1 MVGEAG
7 FWQGINRLCIPRV
20 CLLLGCVHCDLV
32 IEALPVFLRLRL
44 GSAKYLT
51 SEEKS
56 GDVTLPFHFH
66 VSGSLYF
73 PFPHPLSVLL
83 DFLSQDEAYIAHCH
97 LKDKC
102 FGLFIVDAVGM
113 FLMTEDISSS
123 VGQTCP

>member
-1 MVGEAG
+1 M
-7 FWQGINRLCIPRV
+7 
-20 CLLLGCVHCDLV
+20 CLLLGFVHCDLV
-32 IEALPVFLRLRL
+32 IEPLFVFLWLWL

-56 GDVTLPFHFH
+56 GDVTWPFHLH

-83 DFLSQDEAYIAHCH
+83 DSHSQDEAYIAYCH

-102 FGLFIVDAVGM
+102 FDLFIVDVVM
-113 FLMTEDISSS
+113 FIVMEDVSSS
-123 VGQTCP
+123 VGQTCA